1 MTKDRDL
8 LDELVAERRA
18 RNPAFPGMV
27 EAAKR
32 RRKMLRQL
40 AEERT
45 RLGLTQTQV
54 AAAMGT
60 SQSSVARIEAG
71 RADVRCSSVERYA
84 ATLGRRIEWH
94 LASASDDVDMDRER
108 R

>member
-8 LDELVAERRA
+8 LDELVADRRA

-27 EAAKR
+27 DAAKR
-32 RRKMLRQL
+32 RRQMLRQL
-40 AEERT
+40 ADKRT
-45 RLGLTQTQV
+45 KLGLTQTQV

-71 RADVRCSSVERYA
+71 KADVRFSSVERYA
-84 ATLGRRIEWH
+84 ATIGHRIEWH
-94 LASASDDVDMDRER
+94 LAPASRDAP
-108 R
+108 